1 MRDAPDLPGWLPPLV
16 REHARLIYGQCR
28 DDEEAAAL
36 LRVTVDPRM
45 EVVWTYLRRRRR
57 DLQARHVRTHEYEHA
72 ARDDNPN
79 DPNPDPRFPTRN
91 EALQQRALRRLY
103 GELVRLTRLYGVPSR
118 AARRRI
124 AHPLAPG
131 VHPHLALPNRFERE
145 AAAHL
150 ATAEREASGP
160 IPARERRK
168 VQKAL
173 QRTAGLRCGGRG
185 RGRRDY
191 RSPAGCGGERDCEEA
206 VPRLRRAPHE
216 RRRRADRRLYA
227 DAGRDNCL
235 RDLRPNHPRQRRRI
249 RSSYGGVK
257 FVQKR
262 RRFSPATKPIQPS
275 PI

>member
-1 MRDAPDLPGWLPPLV
+1 MREAPDLPAWLPPLV
-16 REHARLIYGQCR
+16 GEHARLIYGQCG
-28 DDEEAAAL
+28 DDEETAAL

-45 EVVWTYLRRRRR
+45 RAVWTYLRRRRR

-103 GELVRLTRLYGVPSR
+103 GEVVRLTRLYGVPSR
-118 AARRRI
+118 ATRRPP

-131 VHPHLALPNRFERE
+131 VHPTLALPNRSERE

-150 ATAEREASGP
+150 AEAERLSCGP

-173 QRTAGLRCGGRG
+173 QRTAAAYCAAAEAEVAKTIDHLPVDVACGVARKLFQGFVGQRTSAAG
-185 RGRRDY
+185 GPIGDY
-191 RSPAGCGGERDCEEA
+191 MPTQAAITASVIFGQTITASDVEYRLA
-206 VPRLRRAPHE
+206 VAV
-216 RRRRADRRLYA
+216 
-227 DAGRDNCL
+227 G
-235 RDLRPNHPRQRRRI
+235 
-249 RSSYGGVK
+249 
-257 FVQKR
+257 
-262 RRFSPATKPIQPS
+262 
-275 PI
+275 

>member
-1 MRDAPDLPGWLPPLV
+1 MRDAPDLPAWLPPLV

-28 DDEEAAAL
+28 DDDEAAAL

-103 GELVRLTRLYGVPSR
+103 GEVVRLTRLYGVPSR
-118 AARRRI
+118 DARRRI

-150 ATAEREASGP
+150 ATAERLASGP

-173 QRTAGLRCGGRG
+173 QRTAASFEAAAAAVVAETIDHLPVAVASGIARKLSQGFVGHRTNAAGGPIG
-185 RGRRDY
+185 DLMPTQAAIIASVIFGQTIT
-191 RSPAGCGGERDCEEA
+191 AGDVEYA
-206 VPRLRRAPHE
+206 VRAV
-216 RRRRADRRLYA
+216 
-227 DAGRDNCL
+227 G
-235 RDLRPNHPRQRRRI
+235 
-249 RSSYGGVK
+249 
-257 FVQKR
+257 
-262 RRFSPATKPIQPS
+262 
-275 PI
+275 